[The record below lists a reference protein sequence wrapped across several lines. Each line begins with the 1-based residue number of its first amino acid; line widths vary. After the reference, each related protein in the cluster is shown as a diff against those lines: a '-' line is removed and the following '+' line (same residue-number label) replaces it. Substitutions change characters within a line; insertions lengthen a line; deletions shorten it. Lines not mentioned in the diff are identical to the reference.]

1 MRIINYKAPGQCP
14 VCGQRLIISKL
25 SCNHCHTSID
35 GVFSP
40 CKFCQLPKE
49 QLDFIETFIRC
60 RGNIKDVEKELNIS
74 YPTVRKNLD
83 TVIQSLGYQLDKSD
97 NSDKENAVWR
107 QEILDALERG
117 EISSKEAVKKLKESN
132 R

>member
-1 MRIINYKAPGQCP
+1 MKIINYKAPGQCP
-14 VCGQRLIISKL
+14 VCGQKLIISKL

-35 GVFSP
+35 GAFSP

-49 QLDFIETFIRC
+49 QLEFIETFIQC

-83 TVIQSLGYQLDKSD
+83 TVIQSLGYQIDK
-97 NSDKENAVWR
+97 NENLDKENAVWR

>member
-1 MRIINYKAPGQCP
+1 MKGIHYKAPGQCP

-35 GVFSP
+35 GAFSS
-40 CKFCQLPKE
+40 CKFCQLPKD

-83 TVIQSLGYQLDKSD
+83 TVIQSLGYQIERSD
-97 NSDKENAVWR
+97 NQEKENSAWR

-117 EISSKEAVKKLKESN
+117 EISSKDAVKRLKDSN
-132 R
+132 K